1 MKINCRFIN
10 ATAVILMITV
20 MFSCTGS
27 QTASKDNLLK
37 EDFGTLKS
45 GEKVELYT
53 LTSATGLEVKIM
65 TYGGTITS
73 ILAPDKDGKMVN
85 VTLGYDNFAQY
96 EEGTPY
102 FGALIGRYG
111 NRIAGGQF
119 TLDGQ
124 TYNLAVNNGPNHL
137 HGGIV
142 GFDKVVWDATPIEDP
157 ENPGLK
163 LSYLSADG
171 EEGYPGNLKV
181 TITYLLK
188 GNDLEIHYEAETD
201 KATPVNLTNHA
212 YYNLAGEGTILDHIL
227 TIDAG
232 HYIPVDEDLIPT
244 GEIAPV
250 ADTPFDFN
258 TPYEIGARIEDV
270 PGGYDHTF
278 VLSMTP
284 PEELR
289 FAAKLK
295 DPKSGRTLEIYT
307 TEPGIQFYSGN
318 FLDGTLKSGDF
329 VFEQYAGLC
338 LETQHFPDSPNQP
351 EFPSTILHPGE
362 KYETSTMMRFGV
374 E

>member
-1 MKINCRFIN
+1 MKSNYRFIN
-10 ATAVILMITV
+10 ATAVIILTTV

-27 QTASKDNLLK
+27 YTASKDNLMK
-37 EDFGTLKS
+37 EDFGTLES
-45 GEKVELYT
+45 GEKVELFT
-53 LTSATGLEVKIM
+53 LTSSTGLEVKIM

-73 ILAPDKDGKMVN
+73 ILAPDKNGDMVN
-85 VTLGYDNFAQY
+85 VTLGYDNLAQY

-142 GFDKVVWDATPIEDP
+142 GFDKVIWDATPIEDP

-163 LSYLSADG
+163 LSYLSVDG
-171 EEGYPGNLKV
+171 EEGYPGNLLV
-181 TITYLLK
+181 TVTYLLK

-212 YYNLAGEGTILDHIL
+212 YYNLAGKGTILDHIL
-227 TIDAG
+227 TIGAG

-284 PEELR
+284 SEALR

-318 FLDGTLKSGDF
+318 FLDGTLVSGDF

-351 EFPSTILHPGE
+351 AFPSTILRPGE
-362 KYETSTMMRFGV
+362 KYETSTVMRFGA